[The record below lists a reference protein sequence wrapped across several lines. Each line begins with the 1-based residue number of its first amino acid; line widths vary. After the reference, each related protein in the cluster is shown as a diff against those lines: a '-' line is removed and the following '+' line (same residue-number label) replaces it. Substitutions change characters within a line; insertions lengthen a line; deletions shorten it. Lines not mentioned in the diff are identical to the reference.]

1 MRSSDWSSDVCS
13 SDLAPGGVVA
23 AALRLSHLSIG
34 EDPDNLCGRA
44 ICGSGHGRDCA
55 DLSRPWPLPRWISGQ
70 IDRVASAGHTLVAR
84 RPGANTAPWP
94 TSHST
99 IAPTARYNAARR
111 ARLTLCIRPSLT
123 PY

>member
-1 MRSSDWSSDVCS
+1 MRTWIV
-13 SDLAPGGVVA
+13 APGGVVA

-70 IDRVASAGHTLVAR
+70 IDRVASACDPLVPR
-84 RPGANTAPWP
+84 RPGANPATWPSSPTTVAPP
-94 TSHST
+94 RRDH
-99 IAPTARYNAARR
+99 ARK
-111 ARLTLCIRPSLT
+111 P
-123 PY
+123 